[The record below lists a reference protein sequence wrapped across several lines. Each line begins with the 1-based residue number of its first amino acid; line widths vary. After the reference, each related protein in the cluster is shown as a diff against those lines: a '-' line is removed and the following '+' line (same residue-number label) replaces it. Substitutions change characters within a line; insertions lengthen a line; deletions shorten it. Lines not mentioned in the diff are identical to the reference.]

1 MEKMTQEKA
10 ILQHLKQFGSITSW
24 EAIKEYG
31 ATRLSAFIHILRKQG
46 YKIETQDMQAKN
58 RFGNFVSYAKYILME
73 D

>member
-24 EAIKEYG
+24 EAIQEYG
-31 ATRLSAFIHILRKQG
+31 ATRLSAIILNLRKQG
-46 YKIETQDMQAKN
+46 YKIETHEMQSKN
-58 RFGNFVSYAKYILME
+58 RFGNFVNYAKYVLME